1 MADSQQQPV
10 NASLGYAQGQPATH
24 GSDIALNETAI
35 EPNLQF
41 PQSGPAAPTDHDTED
56 SRTQLTGRKRTLQ
69 GSAADD
75 DAYKVP
81 DHERS
86 RKRLKDRQELS
97 PVRQGLLAGIASSSE
112 VPVPADCEVGS
123 SQQPAPAGQ
132 ASVSTQ
138 LQDEAEKTRAPGA
151 QALSLSS
158 FVGNGHGFSTEN
170 SAAQTAAHSPP
181 PDPSLKA
188 VPRSFEP
195 FQKLSTDQEA
205 NLTGEEKGRYLK
217 ALFTDSN
224 PSSKEAP
231 RSAVTMVSREL
242 PNSLEDAYGNPAVTN
257 DSRKAIQNLPSHPAP
272 PPIKRH
278 GRKKL
283 QKVAVNV
290 GTTAHP
296 ATSQSDQLRDKLT
309 DYLDATRLA
318 EAAIATDFPLP
329 ETQREIKSKISKGLT
344 LYPRQPP
351 KVPEYVSR
359 EGKYI
364 LSEVF
369 DPVGKPFRVDEFSF
383 EIFASL
389 FLKRHP
395 GASLTDREL
404 KGAFGTYVNVFYSH
418 MTSPPFGPVL
428 NTCLTTAKPSKAA
441 KVLANS
447 LITGEEPAPKSTAVV
462 EVSARPGVDALL
474 PPVHTAIA
482 VLETKFNAENAS
494 NEVDIAMGEITT
506 TVEDTDLD
514 LKKVQ
519 LFLQQKYFPSKSL
532 TIQHCLACSRIG
544 HNNSTCPYMRCSTCG
559 VGLHSDSTC
568 PKKKRCS
575 KCREVGHQPDKC
587 PEKLSLPRSEM
598 SCDICGSSDHLETRC
613 HQVWRSFD
621 ANSQNILKVQHIP
634 SNCYNCGGDHLGPDC
649 ALQRGPIYSGG
660 VTWSKP
666 NLLKYIDST
675 SKTSAL
681 SAVMDYSI
689 PSKAPRTGRVNDPI
703 MIDEDI
709 DDDESFIRPSVQ
721 KNHPARGSFKFNMQG
736 PNSDKGIHFPKDD
749 RKLIPPKNM
758 NSERKPLKKK
768 KKKKKKAKQP
778 PLPEPKAPKSKK
790 AKKGKNSGGGGGA

>member
-1 MADSQQQPV
+1 MADSQEQPV

-24 GSDIALNETAI
+24 GSDIASNDTAL

-41 PQSGPAAPTDHDTED
+41 SQSGPAAPTDHDTED
-56 SRTQLTGRKRTLQ
+56 SRTQLTGRKRILQ
-69 GSAADD
+69 DSAADD

-97 PVRQGLLAGIASSSE
+97 PVREGLLAGIASPSE

-132 ASVSTQ
+132 ASVSTR
-138 LQDEAEKTRAPGA
+138 LQDEAGKTRAPGA
-151 QALSLSS
+151 EALSLSS
-158 FVGNGHGFSTEN
+158 LVGNGHGFSTEN
-170 SAAQTAAHSPP
+170 SAAQTAAHSTL
-181 PDPSLKA
+181 PDPRLKA

-195 FQKLSTDQEA
+195 FQKLSKDQEA

-224 PSSKEAP
+224 PSRKEAP
-231 RSAVTMVSREL
+231 RGAVTMVSRGL
-242 PNSLEDAYGNPAVTN
+242 PNSLEDAYENPAVTN
-257 DSRKAIQNLPSHPAP
+257 DSRKAIQNLPPHPAP
-272 PPIKRH
+272 PPIRRP
-278 GRKKL
+278 GRKEL

-290 GTTAHP
+290 GTKAHP
-296 ATSQSDQLRDKLT
+296 ATSKSDRLREKLT

-329 ETQREIKSKISKGLT
+329 ETQREIMSKISEGLT
-344 LYPRQPP
+344 LYPRKPP
-351 KVPEYVSR
+351 RVPEYVSSK
-359 EGKYI
+359 GKII
-364 LSEVF
+364 LPEVF
-369 DPVGKPFRVDEFSF
+369 DPAGKPFRVDEFSF
-383 EIFASL
+383 KIFASL

-395 GASLTDREL
+395 SASLTDREL
-404 KGAFGTYVNVFYSH
+404 KGAFGTYVNIFYSH

-428 NTCLTTAKPSKAA
+428 KSCLKTAKPSKAA
-441 KVLANS
+441 KVVANS

-462 EVSARPGVDALL
+462 EVLARYGVDALL
-474 PPVHTAIA
+474 PPVHTATA
-482 VLETKFNAENAS
+482 VLEKQFNAENAS
-494 NEVDIAMGEITT
+494 NEVDIAVGEITT
-506 TVEDTDLD
+506 TVEDTNLD

-519 LFLQQKYFPSKSL
+519 LFLQQKYFPSKTL

-575 KCREVGHQPDKC
+575 KCREVGHQPDEC

-598 SCDICGSSDHLETRC
+598 SCDICGSSDHLEISC

-621 ANSQNILKVQHIP
+621 ANSQNILKVQYIP

-689 PSKAPRTGRVNDPI
+689 PSKAARTVRANDPI
-703 MIDEDI
+703 TIDEDM

-721 KNHPARGSFKFNMQG
+721 TNHRARGSVKFNMQG
-736 PNSDKGIHFPKDD
+736 PNSDRGIPFLKDD
-749 RKLIPPKNM
+749 RKLISPKNM
-758 NSERKPLKKK
+758 NSERKPP

-778 PLPEPKAPKSKK
+778 PLPESKAPKSKK
-790 AKKGKNSGGGGGA
+790 AKKGKNSGGRGGA